1 MIRLTCV
8 SADPSKGT
16 EAREITTF
24 TSYAFDRS
32 VLTPAAAFR
41 FTAPGIDRETRMA
54 IRSGDVVRL
63 YVENE
68 NNKTA
73 IVGVG
78 FIDETD
84 THITSGSLE
93 YSITGRD
100 VVSQLVDNDAVDVD
114 AQMVFFERANLNSLV
129 SALLKGTRMM
139 GSHLTSQLST
149 TAPLAVQ
156 TNPGETKIAVLQ
168 RYLEWLNGLV
178 WANND
183 GQLIVDKP
191 NFAQAPKGSLTL
203 KYSDPGANNLIEA
216 RVKRNINQAIRRIVT
231 VLSGTEGAAS
241 IVKQFTLNNM
251 DQGLKAYRG
260 TNVGRSV
267 MRSFDYASGSD
278 TLNQGI
284 GLAKGSYEPQTVGRA
299 YSARE
304 VAKENMQILDVE
316 AVVQGHFNEF
326 GILYDVDQVYSV
338 TVEDEQVAEPMYVY
352 SVSYELTLDHGMI
365 TRMRLCR
372 LYTICA
378 YTDMFDR
385 VVSK

>member
-1 MIRLTCV
+1 MIRLTALP
-8 SADPSKGT
+8 ADPAKKNK
-16 EAREITTF
+16 AYEITTF

-41 FTAPGIDRETRMA
+41 FTAPGVDQDTRLA

-63 YVENE
+63 YADNSQGQT
-68 NNKTA
+68 KS
-73 IVGVG
+73 VGVG

-84 THITSGSLE
+84 THITASSLE
-93 YSITGRD
+93 YSVTGRD

-114 AQMVFFERANLNSLV
+114 AQMVFFARANINALV
-129 SALLKGTRMM
+129 STLLKDTRMM
-139 GSHLTSQLST
+139 GAHLTKQLDTS
-149 TAPLAVQ
+149 AQLAVQ
-156 TNPGETKIAVLQ
+156 TNPGETKITVLQ

-191 NFAQAPKGSLTL
+191 NFAQKPNGALTL
-203 KYSDPGANNLIEA
+203 KYSDPSGNNLLEA

-231 VLSGTEGAAS
+231 VLNGTEASAATVGHS
-241 IVKQFTLNNM
+241 TLANM
-251 DQGLKAYRG
+251 DTSLKPYRG
-260 TNVGRSV
+260 TNVGRSI
-267 MRSFDYASGSD
+267 MRTFDYANGAD
-278 TLNQGI
+278 TLNQGL
-284 GLAKGSYEPQTVGRA
+284 GLAKGSYEPQTIARA

-304 VAKENMQILDVE
+304 IAKENMHILDIEVVVE
-316 AVVQGHFNEF
+316 GHFNEF
-326 GILYDVDQVYSV
+326 GALYDVDQVYRV
-338 TVEDEQVAEPMYVY
+338 TIEDENVAEPLYVY
-352 SVSYELTLDHGMI
+352 SVSYELTIDHGMI

-385 VVSK
+385 VVSR

>member
-1 MIRLTCV
+1 
-8 SADPSKGT
+8 
-16 EAREITTF
+16 
-24 TSYAFDRS
+24 
-32 VLTPAAAFR
+32 
-41 FTAPGIDRETRMA
+41 MA

-63 YVENE
+63 YVEND

-84 THITSGSLE
+84 THITPGSLD

-114 AQMVFFERANLNSLV
+114 AQMVFFERANLNNLV
-129 SALLKGTRMM
+129 STLLKGTRMM
-139 GSHLTSQLST
+139 GSHLTKQLAT
-149 TAPLAVQ
+149 NAPLAVQ

-168 RYLEWLNGLV
+168 RYLTWLNGLV

-191 NFAQAPKGSLTL
+191 NFAQTPKGSLTL
-203 KYSDPGANNLIEA
+203 KYSDPSGNNLIEG
-216 RVKRNINQAIRRIVT
+216 RVKRNVNQAIRRIVT
-231 VLSGTEGAAS
+231 VLAGTEGAAS
-241 IVKQFTLNNM
+241 LVKQFTLNNM
-251 DQGLKAYRG
+251 DQALKPYRG
-260 TNVGRSV
+260 LNVGRSV
-267 MRSFDYASGSD
+267 MRTFDYASGSD

-316 AVVQGHFNEF
+316 AVVQSHFNEF
-326 GILYDVDQVYSV
+326 GQLYDVDQVYAV
-338 TVEDEQVAEPMYVY
+338 EIEDEKVAEPMYVY
-352 SVSYELTLDHGMI
+352 SVSYELTMDHGMI

-385 VVSK
+385 VVSR